1 VAKRKLRIKLKE
13 CLAIIPAR
21 AGSKSIKNK
30 NIVRL
35 GNLPLIAFSINA
47 AKLAGI
53 KRVIVSTDSKEYAK
67 IAKKYGAEV
76 PFLRPKKFS
85 QDNSTDYDFFDHF
98 FNWMLKEKLSIP
110 DFMVHLRPTT
120 PLRNPKIIKQAL
132 SKIKKDKSST
142 SLRSGHK
149 FSESPLKWLTKDKKG
164 FAIPLSKNISLE
176 KINSPRQKFEDIYV
190 PNGYVDIIKTNH
202 FLNKKNLYGD
212 NMILFETPFVQEIDE
227 FKDLE
232 FIEFEIKKNG
242 HSLKL

>member
-1 VAKRKLRIKLKE
+1 MAKRKLRIKLKE

-30 NIVRL
+30 NIIRL

-98 FNWMLKEKLSIP
+98 FNW
-110 DFMVHLRPTT
+110 
-120 PLRNPKIIKQAL
+120 
-132 SKIKKDKSST
+132 
-142 SLRSGHK
+142 
-149 FSESPLKWLTKDKKG
+149 
-164 FAIPLSKNISLE
+164 
-176 KINSPRQKFEDIYV
+176 
-190 PNGYVDIIKTNH
+190 
-202 FLNKKNLYGD
+202 
-212 NMILFETPFVQEIDE
+212 LF
-227 FKDLE
+227 K
-232 FIEFEIKKNG
+232 
-242 HSLKL
+242 